1 MLFIDGF
8 ALVMPGFFICLFGL
22 FCLFVFFG
30 FFVALPS
37 NMQRLVAGPVLCA

>member
-8 ALVMPGFFICLFGL
+8 ALVMPGV
-22 FCLFVFFG
+22 FCLFVGVCFTG

-37 NMQRLVAGPVLCA
+37 NVQRLVAGPVLCAQ